1 MFKRRNDSEID
12 IASLNQILRTGKRLI
27 NIGFFMAIVCLVLL
41 GTYLIKEW
49 KILTTIG
56 EIIHVVS
63 PIFIGLLIAWL
74 FEPLVTKLEKRKV
87 PRLVGCIL
95 VYVLLIG
102 MLFGVSYLFLPSL
115 LGQVKDFIGAA
126 PSIFEDLTNFALKL
140 VETVDPNGLVNINDL
155 QHEITDVISKFGM
168 SIVSDIPKYIVSIS
182 KGVISGGLNFV
193 LGLMIGFYLLFD
205 IHKVNKAIT
214 RIIPKEWV
222 DPYKDLSKR
231 INTSLRS
238 YVQGVLT
245 IMLIVFITQTI
256 GLTLAGLEAPIVF
269 ALFCA
274 LTDIIPYFGPYIG
287 GIPAVIVGFTISP
300 ITGICVL
307 IAIIIVQLLEN
318 NFYQPLIMGHTMK
331 LHPVTIMVGLLIFQH
346 FFGIL
351 GMVIATPV
359 IACIKVLTEFIN
371 EKLDIL
377 HFEKTKDDDDD
388 DNKNE
393 KKLLKLKS
401 LFK

>member
-1 MFKRRNDSEID
+1 MFKRRNDNEID

-74 FEPLVTKLEKRKV
+74 FEPLVTKLEKKKV

-102 MLFGVSYLFLPSL
+102 MLFGISYLFLPSL

-126 PSIFEDLTNFALKL
+126 PSIFDDLTNFALKL

-155 QHEITDVISKFGM
+155 KHEITNVISKFGM
-168 SIVSDIPKYIVSIS
+168 SIVSDIPKYIVAVS

-205 IHKVNKAIT
+205 IHKVNKTIT

-222 DPYKDLSKR
+222 EPYNELTNR

-238 YVQGVLT
+238 YVQGVLI

-287 GIPAVIVGFTISP
+287 GVPAVIVGFTISP

-359 IACIKVLTEFIN
+359 IACLKVLTEFIN
-371 EKLDIL
+371 EKLQIFD
-377 HFEKTKDDDDD
+377 FEKDKDEED
-388 DNKNE
+388 KNE
-393 KKLLKLKS
+393 QKLLKLQS